1 MNAFSSDY
9 SGCNRTNACLRA
21 IEESLTRL
29 ETRMEYM
36 ATKEDIG
43 TLKKDMEGLKVW
55 MLGMGFAA
63 MVTTAGLVLALMKL
77 LFFSDGSG

>member
-9 SGCNRTNACLRA
+9 SGLNRTNACLRA
-21 IEESLTRL
+21 IEESLTKL

-36 ATKEDIG
+36 ATKEDI
-43 TLKKDMEGLKVW
+43 EGLKVW
-55 MLGMGFAA
+55 MLGRGFTA

>member
-9 SGCNRTNACLRA
+9 SGRNRTNACLRA

-29 ETRMEYM
+29 ETRMGYV
-36 ATKEDIG
+36 ATKEDVES
-43 TLKKDMEGLKVW
+43 LKKDTESLKVW
-55 MLGMGFAA
+55 MLGRGFAA